1 MAEVVLTEFQIQ
13 LDAFNRQIEEAI
25 RRIETIEDATDGTQ
39 KNLKAL
45 DGSAGSAAKRV
56 KEVGVAA
63 DATGKGLATATK
75 NTGVF
80 KDALGAAK
88 NELNSI
94 FPLFGRVAQAARVLG
109 TAITTALGPVGL
121 AIAAVVAA
129 VGLLIKAFTGTQE
142 GADKLARVTEVLTRQ
157 LDFLLGVAQR
167 AGAVLF
173 DIFSKPL
180 DSLKTLANAITTTV
194 TTAFESLAN
203 QASAAGDV
211 IIGALTFDS
220 VKITTGLANLGK
232 EGSKALNGLEG
243 AAKRVRGAF
252 GEFSEGLEEARKS
265 GERIAAIDIEL
276 RRLAL
281 ERAEN
286 EGRIRRELEEQ
297 RGIVTNVVKSSKER
311 AAAAERFT
319 ELQRQLTSFETR
331 RLDLEIE
338 RGKLAASTSDTLDE
352 EKIRIQELIGAKEE
366 ALAREAAATR
376 EVNNQINALNK
387 AAADRAIA
395 EQNRAAAEAQKVK
408 EQEAAEAQKVA
419 DTRIAA
425 EQQVTDAIIQQQ
437 RERELAQADDTQKQI
452 LLAQEAAA
460 KEIDIVRKASQTL
473 RQIAAGDEEA
483 LLAIKQREA
492 QGVGLIEQNLQDRIA
507 EIRAAAQPE
516 DDPEAEAQKLQ
527 DQLNRRLAVIDA
539 GEQALA
545 GILSDAASGNEAIA
559 ENAAKALIDVG
570 LKALEAQ
577 IPLWV
582 AQITGTSLIQQDSI
596 ATFGTTGLAR
606 AAIITALLRA
616 ALGGV
621 RAAVSGAFHEG
632 GLVGRD
638 GGTKMHGGRDGWLA
652 RVERGEF
659 IVKTD
664 ATARYLP
671 FLESMNRGTFDRVL
685 SLAGRSQNATPM
697 PQFSDSSIVGAIG
710 TATAEERRQTEYLA
724 IIAKGMRRGVNKR
737 YHA

>member
-25 RRIETIEDATDGTQ
+25 RRIETIEDATDATQ
-39 KNLKAL
+39 KNLKDL

-109 TAITTALGPVGL
+109 TAITTALGPVGI

-142 GADKLARVTEVLTRQ
+142 GADKLARVTEVLSRQ

-180 DSLKTLANAITTTV
+180 GSLRTLANAITTTV

-252 GEFSEGLEEARKS
+252 GEFREGLDDARKS

-297 RGIVTNVVKSSKER
+297 RGIVTNVVKSSQER
-311 AAAAERFT
+311 AAAAKRFT

-338 RGKLAASTSDTLDE
+338 RGRLAASTSDTLDE
-352 EKIRIQELIGAKEE
+352 EKIRIQELVGAKEE

-387 AAADRAIA
+387 AAADKAIA

-419 DTRIAA
+419 DARIAA
-425 EQQVTDAIIQQQ
+425 EQQVTDAIAQQQ

-473 RQIAAGDEEA
+473 REIAAGDEEA

-507 EIRAAAQPE
+507 EIRAAAQPAE
-516 DDPEAEAQKLQ
+516 DPEAEAQKLQ
-527 DQLNRRLAVIDA
+527 DQLDRRLAIIDA

-545 GILSDAASGNEAIA
+545 GIISDAASGNEAIA
-559 ENAAKALIDVG
+559 ENAAKALVDVG

-577 IPLWV
+577 VPLWV
-582 AQITGTSLIQQDSI
+582 AQITGTSLAQPDSV

-621 RAAVSGAFHEG
+621 RAAVSGAFHDG

-638 GGTKMHGGRDGWLA
+638 GGTKVHGGRDGWLA
-652 RVERGEF
+652 RVERGEY
-659 IVKTD
+659 VMPTSK
-664 ATARYLP
+664 TARYMP
-671 FLESMNRGTFDRVL
+671 YLEAMRDGTFEHVL
-685 SLAGRSQNATPM
+685 AMSSKSNATPV
-697 PQFSDSSIVGAIG
+697 PVFSDRGIVGAIG
-710 TATAEERRQTEYLA
+710 TAAAEERRQTEYLA
-724 IIAKGMRRGVNKR
+724 MIAKGMRRGLNKR